1 MKFLPAIFLS
11 LLFFSCS
18 DSSESTP
25 PPYQQALIVLTQNWD
40 SLQAVMTAVE
50 WTEEGWKTV
59 GTHLAVVGNNGLG
72 WGLGVKDF
80 TDRKGPVKE
89 EGDKKSP
96 AGVFTIGTA
105 FGKAHAEALPSL
117 HLPYQQ
123 IIYELQCIEDRDS
136 EYYNQLVMEND
147 PAKDW
152 VQNDRMLRE
161 DDLYDLGAFVNHNM
175 DPAIPGSGSCIFLH
189 LWRNPGS
196 GTLGCTAMDR
206 QELLQHLTWLDPR
219 KSPVLVQ
226 VPESAYPDLAK
237 EFGLPEVF

>member
-1 MKFLPAIFLS
+1 MKFLSAIILS

-25 PPYQQALIVLTQNWD
+25 PTYQQALIVLTQNWD

-80 TDRKGPVKE
+80 TDREGPVKE

-105 FGKAHAEALPSL
+105 FGKPHADNLPAFQ
-117 HLPYQQ
+117 LPYQQ
-123 IIYELQCIEDRDS
+123 ITYELQCIEDRDS
-136 EYYNQLVMEND
+136 HSYNQLVMEND

-152 VQNDRMLRE
+152 EQHDRMLRE
-161 DDLYDLGAFVNHNM
+161 DDLYDLGAFVNHNI
-175 DPAIPGSGSCIFLH
+175 DPAVPGSGSCIFLH
-189 LWRNPGS
+189 LWRNPSS
-196 GTLGCTAMDR
+196 GTLGCTAMER
-206 QELLQHLTWLDPR
+206 KELLKHLTWLNPE
-219 KSPVLVQ
+219 KSPILVQ
-226 VPESAYPDLAK
+226 VPESKYPQLAE
-237 EFGLPEVF
+237 EFGLPMIF